1 MHSLRPTPARLA
13 LAASTAMVLL
23 GSTQAGFA
31 ACDLTPTAGNS
42 SYVCDSGTSIGLT
55 DLTGNNTLV
64 LPASGDGTNII
75 TGNVVF
81 GNGVDRVEIHTGQI
95 TGQVD
100 QGDGRDVFIMTGGLA
115 RSLREGG
122 WIRRR
127 SAADA
132 SSASSSPATS
142 SP

>member
-1 MHSLRPTPARLA
+1 M
-13 LAASTAMVLL
+13 
-23 GSTQAGFA
+23 
-31 ACDLTPTAGNS
+31 
-42 SYVCDSGTSIGLT
+42 CDSGTSIGLT